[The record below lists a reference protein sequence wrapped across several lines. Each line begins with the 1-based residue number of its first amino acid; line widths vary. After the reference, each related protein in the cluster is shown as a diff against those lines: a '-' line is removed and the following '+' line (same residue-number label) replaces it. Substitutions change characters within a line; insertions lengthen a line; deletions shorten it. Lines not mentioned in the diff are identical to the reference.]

1 MPKILDDFR
10 ARRAQDDA
18 YYIFPH
24 KGWLQPTCLISIE
37 KAYHTVHAL
46 NPQLHFTLTN
56 NIQRDVTKWIW
67 NDHVPHRGRHAT
79 LYLTLSR
86 RLAKRDIHMS
96 ADQVRDAM
104 THLRTAMSKVPT
116 FVQFAFIK
124 FVCNAWTTTARFN
137 RDVVPCRWCGMLRGD
152 SLQHYTTC
160 TTMLNAMA
168 GMFPALHTSWAVY
181 SNPPT
186 LPRASPCAFG
196 LGLPSCEV
204 AQDLLLWVDFMAFLY
219 SSSHDLVPAEG
230 WGTAWNA
237 RARVRNR
244 YG

>member
-1 MPKILDDFR
+1 MRPPSPALVRAEALAVTKIINIPHQSIPIYTLATLNDIDIPIKLNTIWYQSLAARCRVYMKTPLMPKILDDFR

-24 KGWLQPTCLISIE
+24 KGWLQQTCLISIE

-168 GMFPALHTSWAVY
+168 GMFPALHTS
-181 SNPPT
+181 
-186 LPRASPCAFG
+186 
-196 LGLPSCEV
+196 
-204 AQDLLLWVDFMAFLY
+204 
-219 SSSHDLVPAEG
+219 
-230 WGTAWNA
+230 
-237 RARVRNR
+237 
-244 YG
+244 